1 LLFSAAVLKSVFTWG
16 VDIFLLNLYV
26 PVSWISSVLCLL
38 SEKKKYSLLSTCAYL
53 LPALRVYSNFALF
66 SCNAGLCKHES
77 GSSALPNMPGL
88 VEPSVEQAS
97 ILVNLRLN
105 EMDALEKHEVFPTKF
120 NFGSK
125 TTDDYKKRVVYF
137 SDDTIGNFSFTSRH
151 LMKPFRAAMTDSLVQ
166 SYGLTQC
173 MKVMKT
179 EWASEDDLKV
189 FHTNEYIEAIK
200 VATKT
205 KSKKRGGDADCPE
218 FFGVL
223 EYCRAVAGSSLSSAR
238 VMNMRTS
245 DIIINWNGGMH
256 HAKSYEASGFCFIND
271 IVLAILELLKVYD
284 RVLYVD
290 IDCHHGDGVEEAFY
304 TTNRVMTVSFHKY
317 GDFFPGSGRLEDI
330 GLDEGEKYAVNVPLN
345 SGIGDANYVA
355 LFRMIITKIVE
366 HFRPSAIVMQCGAD
380 SLAHDRLGCFN
391 LSVSGH
397 GECVKFVR
405 SLQIPL
411 MLLGGG
417 GYSLHNVARCWTYET
432 SIALD
437 VPINNDL
444 PFHEYYNFYSPSF
457 KLHLPAAK
465 NVLDMN
471 GTRYLEYIGKYICE
485 NIRSLE
491 HAPSVEIKDN
501 KNSGSSSPGKDSEDS
516 ESSSPPEDSE
526 LLDIFE
532 ENEWLPGIDGIVHLK
547 MFIRI

>member
-1 LLFSAAVLKSVFTWG
+1 LLFSTAVLKSVFTWG
-16 VDIFLLNLYV
+16 IDIFLLNLYV

-38 SEKKKYSLLSTCAYL
+38 SEK
-53 LPALRVYSNFALF
+53 
-66 SCNAGLCKHES
+66 
-77 GSSALPNMPGL
+77 
-88 VEPSVEQAS
+88 
-97 ILVNLRLN
+97 LVNLRLN

-238 VMNMRTS
+238 VMNARTS

-437 VPINNDL
+437 VPISNDL

-491 HAPSVEIKDN
+491 HAPSVEIKDD
-501 KNSGSSSPGKDSEDS
+501 KNSESSSPRKDSEDN
-516 ESSSPPEDSE
+516 ESGSPPEDSE
-526 LLDIFE
+526 LLEIFE

-547 MFIRI
+547 

>member
-1 LLFSAAVLKSVFTWG
+1 
-16 VDIFLLNLYV
+16 LNLQ
-26 PVSWISSVLCLL
+26 IH
-38 SEKKKYSLLSTCAYL
+38 
-53 LPALRVYSNFALF
+53 
-66 SCNAGLCKHES
+66 SCTHKHQH
-77 GSSALPNMPGL
+77 LK
-88 VEPSVEQAS
+88 
-97 ILVNLRLN
+97 LVNLRLN
-105 EMDALEKHEVFPTKF
+105 EMDALEKHEIFPTKF

-125 TTDDYKKRVVYF
+125 TTDDYRKRVVYF

-238 VMNMRTS
+238 VMNTRTS

-317 GDFFPGSGRLEDI
+317 GDFFPGSGRLEVMAYIAFAAYTDI

-391 LSVSGH
+391 LSISGH

-437 VPINNDL
+437 VPISNDL

-471 GTRYLEYIGKYICE
+471 GTRYLEYIGTCTIGRNKRFAAYE
-485 NIRSLE
+485 RNSLYVKLTYL
-491 HAPSVEIKDN
+491 AIVDG
-501 KNSGSSSPGKDSEDS
+501 KNS
-516 ESSSPPEDSE
+516 ESSNPRKDFKINESGNPPEGSE
-526 LLDIFE
+526 LLEIFE

-547 MFIRI
+547 

>member
-1 LLFSAAVLKSVFTWG
+1 
-16 VDIFLLNLYV
+16 
-26 PVSWISSVLCLL
+26 
-38 SEKKKYSLLSTCAYL
+38 
-53 LPALRVYSNFALF
+53 
-66 SCNAGLCKHES
+66 
-77 GSSALPNMPGL
+77 
-88 VEPSVEQAS
+88 
-97 ILVNLRLN
+97 
-105 EMDALEKHEVFPTKF
+105 MDALEKHEVFPTKF
-120 NFGSK
+120 DFGSK
-125 TTDDYKKRVVYF
+125 TTDDYRKRVVYF

-173 MKVMKT
+173 MKVTKT
-179 EWASEDDLKV
+179 EWASEEDLKV
-189 FHTNEYIEAIK
+189 FHTDEYIEAIKVATKTKSKKRGGDADCPEFFGVLEYCRAVAGSSLYTIGNFSFTSRHLMKPFRAAMTDSLVQSYGLTQCMKVTKTEWASEEDLKVFHTDEYIEAIK

-238 VMNMRTS
+238 VMNARTS

-317 GDFFPGSGRLEDI
+317 GDFFPGSGRLEDT

-345 SGIGDANYVA
+345 SGIGDANYVT
-355 LFRMIITKIVE
+355 LFRMVIITKIVE

-437 VPINNDL
+437 VPISNDL

-457 KLHLPAAK
+457 KLHLPVAK

-471 GTRYLEYIGKYICE
+471 GTRYLEYIRKYICE
-485 NIRSLE
+485 NMRSLE
-491 HAPSVEIKDN
+491 HAPSVEIKDDR
-501 KNSGSSSPGKDSEDS
+501 NSESSSPCKDSEDN
-516 ESSSPPEDSE
+516 ENGNPPEDSE
-526 LLDIFE
+526 LLEIFE
-532 ENEWLPGIDGIVHLK
+532 ENVWLPGIDGIVHHK
-547 MFIRI
+547 

>member
-1 LLFSAAVLKSVFTWG
+1 LLQLVLVVFNSSFEVSIYLGCRHFFIESFHGYHQYYVYSVKRRNTVCSQHARYVRTGKTANVEFPKIFAASIHTCVLTCKLSRSEWTVRCIFFEKHCDYSIYFLHYVFTQ
-16 VDIFLLNLYV
+16 ILR
-26 PVSWISSVLCLL
+26 
-38 SEKKKYSLLSTCAYL
+38 YSHAMLDCASMK
-53 LPALRVYSNFALF
+53 AEILRFQTPEWTN
-66 SCNAGLCKHES
+66 
-77 GSSALPNMPGL
+77 
-88 VEPSVEQAS
+88 
-97 ILVNLRLN
+97 
-105 EMDALEKHEVFPTKF
+105 
-120 NFGSK
+120 
-125 TTDDYKKRVVYF
+125 
-137 SDDTIGNFSFTSRH
+137 
-151 LMKPFRAAMTDSLVQ
+151 SLVQ

-223 EYCRAVAGSSLSSAR
+223 EYCCAVAGSSLSSAR
-238 VMNMRTS
+238 VMNARTS

-437 VPINNDL
+437 VPISNDL

-457 KLHLPAAK
+457 KLHLPSAK

-471 GTRYLEYIGKYICE
+471 GTRYLEYIRKCICE
-485 NIRSLE
+485 NI
-491 HAPSVEIKDN
+491 HD
-501 KNSGSSSPGKDSEDS
+501 KNSESSNPRKDSEDNKS
-516 ESSSPPEDSE
+516 GNPPEDSE
-526 LLDIFE
+526 LLEIFE

-547 MFIRI
+547 

>member
-1 LLFSAAVLKSVFTWG
+1 LLFSTAVLKSVFTWG

-38 SEKKKYSLLSTCAYL
+38 SEK
-53 LPALRVYSNFALF
+53 
-66 SCNAGLCKHES
+66 
-77 GSSALPNMPGL
+77 
-88 VEPSVEQAS
+88 
-97 ILVNLRLN
+97 LVNLRLN

-120 NFGSK
+120 DFGSK
-125 TTDDYKKRVVYF
+125 TTDDYRKRVVYF

-173 MKVMKT
+173 MKVTKT
-179 EWASEDDLKV
+179 EWASEEDLKV
-189 FHTNEYIEAIK
+189 FHTDEYIEAIK

-238 VMNMRTS
+238 VMNARTS

-317 GDFFPGSGRLEDI
+317 GDFFPGSGRLEDT

-345 SGIGDANYVA
+345 SGIGDANYVT
-355 LFRMIITKIVE
+355 LFRMVIITKIVE

-437 VPINNDL
+437 VPISNDL

-457 KLHLPAAK
+457 KLHLPVAK

-471 GTRYLEYIGKYICE
+471 GTRYLEYIRKYICE
-485 NIRSLE
+485 NMRSLE
-491 HAPSVEIKDN
+491 HAPSVEIKDDR
-501 KNSGSSSPGKDSEDS
+501 NSESSSPCKDSEDN
-516 ESSSPPEDSE
+516 ENGNPPEDSE
-526 LLDIFE
+526 LLEIFE
-532 ENEWLPGIDGIVHLK
+532 ENVWLPGIDGIVHLK
-547 MFIRI
+547 

>member
-1 LLFSAAVLKSVFTWG
+1 
-16 VDIFLLNLYV
+16 LNLQ
-26 PVSWISSVLCLL
+26 IH
-38 SEKKKYSLLSTCAYL
+38 
-53 LPALRVYSNFALF
+53 
-66 SCNAGLCKHES
+66 SCTHKHQH
-77 GSSALPNMPGL
+77 LK
-88 VEPSVEQAS
+88 
-97 ILVNLRLN
+97 LVNLRLN
-105 EMDALEKHEVFPTKF
+105 EMDALEKHEIFPTKF

-125 TTDDYKKRVVYF
+125 TTDDYRKRVVYF

-238 VMNMRTS
+238 VMNTRTS

-391 LSVSGH
+391 LSISGH

-437 VPINNDL
+437 VPISNDL

-491 HAPSVEIKDN
+491 HAPSVEIKDG
-501 KNSGSSSPGKDSEDS
+501 KNS
-516 ESSSPPEDSE
+516 ESSNPRKDFKINESGNPPEGSE
-526 LLDIFE
+526 LLEIFE

-547 MFIRI
+547 